1 MFCSV
6 ERKSQKQKVVKKHPA
21 AQQKRIQQSMH
32 GHSKPDG
39 RWKKKLLFI
48 FVTWNPW
55 FRMVILAQEF
65 RHCTKKR
72 RNACHDVHAF
82 AILVSTFHHGKHPS
96 AVDQNIFGQYTESSA
111 FERPLTSGVA
121 YALKVLH
128 SDRMHFEK
136 QHGWTIKKMEAEN
149 EALIQ
154 DCIPEN
160 LDPAPIQDEYA
171 PVIFAQET
179 ISHIVSIDMMSGK
192 EDHENILRARA
203 SGKGVL
209 TSPFKLLKSNHL
221 GVVLTFAVYNSNLPP
236 DATLDQRMEATVGYL
251 GASIDVPSLVDK
263 LLHQLASKETIVVN
277 VYDTTNASA
286 PITMYGTDVIDTR
299 YVNMRCT
306 AGSSIGLNFL
316 GQHSIH
322 PWG

>member
-1 MFCSV
+1 
-6 ERKSQKQKVVKKHPA
+6 
-21 AQQKRIQQSMH
+21 
-32 GHSKPDG
+32 
-39 RWKKKLLFI
+39 
-48 FVTWNPW
+48 
-55 FRMVILAQEF
+55 MVIFAQEF

-121 YALKVLH
+121 YALK
-128 SDRMHFEK
+128 
-136 QHGWTIKKMEAEN
+136 HGWTIKKMEAEN

-179 ISHIVSIDMMSGK
+179 VSHIVSIDMMSGK

-236 DATLDQRMEATVGYL
+236 DATLDQRMEATVS

-286 PITMYGTDVIDTR
+286 PITMYGTDVIDTGLLHISGLDFGDPLR
-299 YVNMRCT
+299 KHEMHCRFKHRAEFPWT
-306 AGSSIGLNFL
+306 AFNTSVGVVVITFL
-316 GQHSIH
+316 LGYIYQ
-322 PWG
+322 